1 MAVVKNEYPVN
12 GGNTGWSRSDVISAM
27 ENAFSGLDG
36 GAGWHSGTAKNGV
49 PTTCLAPGD
58 TGNPWAIDSQNSD
71 WQYSAQLAFQS
82 NSRAQRYFDV
92 TNSGTGAYTIKR
104 KSRSSNYCLL
114 YTSPSPRDQRGSRM
128 PSSA

>member
-49 PTTCLAPGD
+49 LSCIWKH
-58 TGNPWAIDSQNSD
+58 GNFSAYNWNS
-71 WQYSAQLAFQS
+71 
-82 NSRAQRYFDV
+82 
-92 TNSGTGAYTIKR
+92 
-104 KSRSSNYCLL
+104 
-114 YTSPSPRDQRGSRM
+114 
-128 PSSA
+128 